1 MRSGIITLAAS
12 VARSE
17 TCNNHQPDINYSLLS
32 TSSSASV
39 VTKLWLACV
48 TMRGHAMPHNAS
60 PANATQACPAPG
72 PDTQLLQLVKALM
85 AQGWCSVNGAPETRS
100 SRSLDWSHLTHL
112 RLANLHESDV
122 SCQSWDPQKSQGG
135 GFSHCCVL
143 QLSGK
148 VLYQVNS
155 GASELLGEN
164 MT

>member
-1 MRSGIITLAAS
+1 MSQDLRPGTP
-12 VARSE
+12 
-17 TCNNHQPDINYSLLS
+17 HPDINYSPEHIFICQCALMRPSPGLRVS
-32 TSSSASV
+32 QC
-39 VTKLWLACV
+39 LILHN
-48 TMRGHAMPHNAS
+48 TMPP
-60 PANATQACPAPG
+60 PANTTRRAQAAPAA
-72 PDTQLLQLVKALM
+72 QLLQLVKALM

-122 SCQSWDPQKSQGG
+122 SCQSWDPKKSQGG